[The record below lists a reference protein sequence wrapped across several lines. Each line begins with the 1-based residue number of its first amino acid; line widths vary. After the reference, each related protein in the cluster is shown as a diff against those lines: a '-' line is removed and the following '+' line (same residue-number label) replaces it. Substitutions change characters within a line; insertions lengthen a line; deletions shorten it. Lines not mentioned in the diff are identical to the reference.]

1 MNDPKVMQLMLVD
14 AFARQPFTGNPAAV
28 CWIPDKWLSDD
39 WLQRFAAEMNQSET
53 AFVGREGEHFRL
65 RWFSPVTEVDLC
77 GHATLA
83 AAHSLFNWGF
93 AERGVV
99 TFQTRSGALTAEPLE
114 DGMIR
119 LNFPLEKAI
128 PAPMPAGLLE
138 ALGTKSRVL
147 FVGKNRFDYLVHL
160 STPTDVGTLRPDMLE
175 LAKIDCRG
183 VIVTAAGEGHYDF
196 VSRFFAPRVGIP
208 EDPVTGSAHC
218 CLAPYW
224 SVRSGRT
231 RMLGYQASHR
241 GGEVRVEVVAGQRVL
256 ISGKALTVT
265 AGQVALV

>member
-1 MNDPKVMQLMLVD
+1 MNDPMVMQLMLVD
-14 AFARQPFTGNPAAV
+14 AFARQPFMGNPAIV
-28 CWIPDKWLSDD
+28 CWIPDKWPSND

-53 AFVGREGEHFRL
+53 AFVGREGEHFRW

-83 AAHSLFNWGF
+83 ATHSILSWGF
-93 AERGVV
+93 AERGLL
-99 TFQTRSGALTAEPLE
+99 TFQTKSGQVTAEPLE

-119 LNFPLEKAI
+119 LNFPVESAI
-128 PAPMPAGLLE
+128 ATPMPAGLTE
-138 ALGTKSRVL
+138 ALGTRSRVV

-160 STPTDVGTLRPDMLE
+160 ATPTDVSTLRPDMLE

-231 RMLGYQASHR
+231 RMLGYQASQR
-241 GGEVRVEVVAGQRVL
+241 GGEVRVEVVAQKRVL
-256 ISGKALTVT
+256 ISGKALTIT
-265 AGQVALV
+265 TGQVAVA